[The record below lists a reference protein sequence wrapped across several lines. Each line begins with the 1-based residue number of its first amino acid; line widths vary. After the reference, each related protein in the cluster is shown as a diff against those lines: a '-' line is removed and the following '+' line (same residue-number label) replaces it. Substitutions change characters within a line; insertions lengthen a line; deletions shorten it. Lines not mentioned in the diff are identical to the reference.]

1 MKLLKNPLLL
11 MFLMVLSPRLL
22 PAQTTE
28 SYTFTTNR
36 LVPDGNLSGLIDGEY
51 VSSAIGAISSVQVR
65 LKVTG
70 EFNGDLYAYLR
81 NTNGFVVLLN
91 RGGATTSNPS
101 GYGDSGF
108 NVTFQAAAANG
119 DIHVYQN
126 VTNPAAGSPLAGF
139 WQPDGRTNDPATVTD
154 LSPRTTSLTNFNG
167 FNAAG
172 TWTLYLADLQSG
184 GTNMLTQ
191 WGLDISGAAS
201 PTLTWTNPAGITYG
215 TALSLT
221 QLNATATY
229 GSTNVPGTFTYSS
242 PAGTVLDVAT
252 NQTLSVM
259 FTPHDTNS
267 FLPVTA
273 NVTINV
279 SPAPLI
285 ITANNT
291 NNVYGAALPAFTAS
305 YSGFVNGDTAASLST
320 PVTLGTSAAA
330 SSPVGTYPVT
340 ASGAAD
346 ANYAISYLNGT
357 LTVNPAALS
366 ITANSTNKVYGAALP
381 AFTASYSGFVNGD
394 TAASLSTPVTLGTS
408 AAASSPVGAYP
419 ITASGAAAT
428 NYTIN
433 YVNGMLSVSAA
444 TLTITAANETK
455 AYGQAL
461 PELAA
466 TYAGFVNGDTTK
478 SLTSVAIL
486 TTTANAGSGVGVYP
500 ITATDAVSS
509 NYLFT
514 YIAGS
519 LSITNSLTS
528 GALVSSANPSPTGSN
543 VTFTATVAAVAPGAG
558 TPTGTINFRID
569 GAVLAASVL
578 SAGVATL
585 TANNLTHGYHTV
597 VAEYAGDSNFTG
609 TTNSLTPNQLINTPP
624 VAGNVTLYRNPVL
637 GVKVQLATLLTNAS
651 SPDGDTLALSVSST
665 SASNATITVSG
676 HWAFYTPPAG
686 FTNADSFTYKVT
698 DTYGG
703 SATGTVTVAILVDN
717 SQSQNLVITN
727 PGSGGVL
734 ISGNGVPGYQYRL
747 QYSVVPGPAYFW
759 QTLTNVTADGTGK
772 FEYTDTSGDLT
783 RFYRTAYP

>member
-1 MKLLKNPLLL
+1 

-291 NNVYGAALPAFTAS
+291 NN
-305 YSGFVNGDTAASLST
+305 
-320 PVTLGTSAAA
+320 
-330 SSPVGTYPVT
+330 
-340 ASGAAD
+340 
-346 ANYAISYLNGT
+346 
-357 LTVNPAALS
+357 
-366 ITANSTNKVYGAALP
+366 VYGAALP